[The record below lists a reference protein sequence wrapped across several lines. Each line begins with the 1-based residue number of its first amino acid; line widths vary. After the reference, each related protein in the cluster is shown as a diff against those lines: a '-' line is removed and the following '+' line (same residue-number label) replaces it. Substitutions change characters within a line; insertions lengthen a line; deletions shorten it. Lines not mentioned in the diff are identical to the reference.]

1 MAVHDLIA
9 ARTVLAVLPM
19 GEDRKMLE
27 DIFGQSDW
35 KVRFADSFQEAQDE
49 LRISSLA
56 AVISDGRFP
65 GGTWKDL
72 LFVLQEMPHPKPL
85 IVADRL
91 ADDRLWAEVLNLG
104 AYDLLI
110 KPFDAREVLRTVGLA
125 CKTIQNHIAGA
136 G

>member
-1 MAVHDLIA
+1 MAVQIPIPA
-9 ARTVLAVLPM
+9 QTVLAVLSL

-35 KVRFADSFQEAQDE
+35 KVRFANNFQEAQDE
-49 LRISSLA
+49 LRASSLA
-56 AVISDGRFP
+56 AVISDNCFP
-65 GGTWKDL
+65 GGNWKDL

-104 AYDLLI
+104 AYDLLTM
-110 KPFDAREVLRTVGLA
+110 PFDAREVLRTVGLA
-125 CKTIQNHIAGA
+125 CKTRQNHSAGA

>member
-1 MAVHDLIA
+1 MAVQILIPA
-9 ARTVLAVLPM
+9 QMVLAVLPV

-27 DIFGQSDW
+27 DIFGQSNW
-35 KVRFADSFQEAQDE
+35 KVRFAKDFQEAQDE
-49 LRISSLA
+49 LRTSPLA
-56 AVISDGRFP
+56 VVISDGCFP
-65 GGTWKDL
+65 GGNWKDL

-110 KPFDAREVLRTVGLA
+110 KPFDTQEVLRTVGLA
-125 CKTIQNHIAGA
+125 CKTGQNHSAGA